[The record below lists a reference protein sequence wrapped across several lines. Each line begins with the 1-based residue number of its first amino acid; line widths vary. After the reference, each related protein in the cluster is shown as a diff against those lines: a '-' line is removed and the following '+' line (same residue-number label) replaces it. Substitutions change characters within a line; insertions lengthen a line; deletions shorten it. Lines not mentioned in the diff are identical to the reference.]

1 MACPNISK
9 IKLVKMIKRR
19 FLLILLISGF
29 FIMTGMAQDTPLS
42 MSLSLKEAQDYAVEN
57 NLGVQ
62 SARYDVEASRMAMW
76 EVISSMLPSVDAT
89 GSFNDNLKL
98 TTTLLPAIM
107 VDPTADPDDKIP
119 VSFGSQFNSSGSLQ
133 ASLVLFNA
141 PLIIGLETSKMAKSL
156 NEHNLAKSELDIKES
171 VTSTYYLILV
181 SERSLEILDE
191 NLANLDEMLS
201 STRAMYQAGMAEAT
215 DVDQMSTSIVS
226 VENSRTSLLTSIELN
241 YNLLRFQL
249 GVDPDVDIS
258 LSQDLE
264 SILSEVDVDV
274 LLSHNLDI
282 TQNVDYKLIEGQEKL
297 SELSLKSQK
306 ASVLPTLA
314 GYYNYGTSGMGD
326 KISDLRWF
334 QNSVTGLSLS
344 IPIFASGQRY
354 SKIQKAKIELNKAR
368 NTKEQVTDQLLIQEK
383 QLRYNLMNA
392 DIQYQAQKNNIEVAE
407 RVYVSV
413 ENKYKQGMASSLDLA
428 QANNQ
433 YLTAENNYVSALMT
447 LLQSKLALDKLLNE
461 L

>member
-1 MACPNISK
+1 MFVRTFQK
-9 IKLVKMIKRR
+9 IKLIKMIKRR
-19 FLLILLISGF
+19 ILLILFISGF
-29 FIMTGMAQDTPLS
+29 FLLTGHAQDGP
-42 MSLSLKEAQDYAVEN
+42 MSLSLSLQEAQNYAVGN

-62 SARYDVEASRMAMW
+62 SAKYDVEASRMAVW
-76 EVISSMLPSVDAT
+76 EVISSLLPAVNAS

-107 VDPTADPDDKIP
+107 FDPTADPDEKFP
-119 VSFGSQFNSSGSLQ
+119 VSFGSQFNSSGSIQ

-141 PLIIGLETSKMAKSL
+141 PLLIGLETAKMASTL
-156 NEHNLAKSELDIKES
+156 NEHNLAKSELNIKES
-171 VTSTYYLILV
+171 VTSTYYMILI
-181 SERSLEILDE
+181 SEKSLEILE
-191 NLANLDEMLS
+191 GNIANLNEMLN
-201 STRAMYQAGMAEAT
+201 STKAMYQTGMAEAT

-226 VENSRTSLLTSIELN
+226 VENSKTSLLTSIELN
-241 YNLLRFQL
+241 YNFLRFQL
-249 GVDPDVDIS
+249 GVGPDVEIS

-264 SILSEVDVDV
+264 SILSDVDVDV
-274 LLSHNLDI
+274 LLSRNFDL

-326 KISDLRWF
+326 KVSELRWF
-334 QNSVTGLSLS
+334 QNSMTGLSLS
-344 IPIFASGQRY
+344 IPIFSSGQRY

-368 NTKEQVTDQLLIQEK
+368 NTKEQFSDQLLIQEK
-383 QLRYNLMNA
+383 QLRFNLMNA
-392 DIQYQAQKNNIEVAE
+392 DIQYKAQKNNTEVAE
-407 RVYVSV
+407 RVYTSV
-413 ENKYKQGMASSLDLA
+413 ENKYKQGMASSLDIA

-433 YLTAENNYVSALMT
+433 YLTAENNYISSLLT